1 PWWSRGENRLAKIY
15 LSFGATEAK
24 PPEDADVI
32 IDVTQTGRSLE
43 QNNLKILDVVMTSTA
58 MLIANKKAML
68 DKQKRE
74 KIYDILTL
82 LKGVVDARERIH
94 IFVNVKKE
102 NLDMLVKELPAL
114 KRPTISPLSEEG
126 WFSVNTVIEKSQ
138 FLKILPTLRRLA
150 QGLVVHYPRQI
161 LPLEDIAKDEGG

>member
-1 PWWSRGENRLAKIY
+1 
-15 LSFGATEAK
+15 
-24 PPEDADVI
+24 
-32 IDVTQTGRSLE
+32 
-43 QNNLKILDVVMTSTA
+43 
-58 MLIANKKAML
+58 
-68 DKQKRE
+68 
-74 KIYDILTL
+74 
-82 LKGVVDARERIH
+82 
-94 IFVNVKKE
+94 
-102 NLDMLVKELPAL
+102 DMLVKELPAL